1 MLNVFTGITG
11 VLTILPKGDSLVAQT
26 EILVRRGQLVAVL
39 VANAVLWVA
48 AIIVI
53 GNPLMGGPAAIALIS
68 IGSLFFARPKNS

>member
-1 MLNVFTGITG
+1 M
-11 VLTILPKGDSLVAQT
+11 
-26 EILVRRGQLVAVL
+26 AVL

-68 IGSLFFARPKNS
+68 IGSLFFARLKNS